1 MSNRAFLF
9 PGRRAAP
16 FLLCC
21 GLALASPLGAT
32 DSPQDGNFD
41 RSFNTVPSWNGAPGW
56 ATIPF
61 DDPGRTP
68 RDTALGVRLLL
79 DGTMIIGGLAG
90 RDRLDDNNGLLAAV
104 RLNSDGTPSSFWA
117 SPEDLR
123 GGTQPGRIT
132 WPYMY
137 DFFTMTPAGMNPGG
151 NEGVGFA
158 GSGRVT
164 IGTNINRAKYFSV
177 SPSGTTLN
185 GGLGTCELYAGGALR
200 NFYALGASTRYY
212 DAAVIA
218 GYVQRYG
225 DQAYLEA
232 NCELTRNQ
240 VRTRTV
246 PDTLPGTPA
255 GVIGAVSVMP
265 HYVTADATVYSRRL
279 FRNFN
284 SAADNDVELCEPG
297 YNYTVTPP
305 TPYTNCSVFQPN
317 IGGHLDDLLFSVVPS
332 YGGFTTG
339 LIESQAESSP
349 GAGDDRRVLTIAR
362 PRVYGVN
369 ATGSVYERE
378 SQLRTYQLGDATSP
392 ASSLSFHSPIGVFDG
407 RNGTTLWVVM
417 AVRPFPG
424 GNEFRE
430 IAVARFKYYDLS
442 LDTRFGNG
450 TGWRRYSL
458 GGAEVMPN
466 AVVLDNQGRL
476 VIAGTRRYNPD
487 TDDWDFFVMRI
498 NDDVLFED
506 EFGD

>member
-1 MSNRAFLF
+1 MSIRAFLLS
-9 PGRRAAP
+9 GRRAAS
-16 FLLCC
+16 FLICC
-21 GLALASPLGAT
+21 CVVLSLPLGAA
-32 DSPQDGNFD
+32 DSQNGNFD
-41 RSFNTVPSWNGAPGW
+41 RSFNRVPSWNGARGW

-61 DDPGRTP
+61 DHPGRTR
-68 RDTALGVRLLL
+68 RDTALSVRHLL

-90 RDRLDDNNGLLAAV
+90 REPFEDNNGLLAAV

-123 GGTQPGRIT
+123 SGALPGRIT
-132 WPYMY
+132 WPYMFDY
-137 DFFTMTPAGMNPGG
+137 FTATPAGMNTGG
-151 NEGVGFA
+151 NEGMGFA

-164 IGTNINRAKYFSV
+164 TGTNFNKAKYFSV

-185 GGLGTCELYAGGALR
+185 GGLGTCELYAGSALR

-212 DAAVIA
+212 DSAVIA

-232 NCELTRNQ
+232 NCELSRNQ
-240 VRTRTV
+240 VKTQTV
-246 PDTLPGTPA
+246 PNTLPSSPA

-265 HYVTADATVYSRRL
+265 HYMTSDTTVYSRRL

-305 TPYTNCSVFQPN
+305 TPYSNCSVFQPN
-317 IGGHLDDLLFSVVPS
+317 IGGHLDDLLFSVVPT
-332 YGGFTTG
+332 YGSFTTG
-339 LIESQAESSP
+339 LIESQAESGPP
-349 GAGDDRRVLTIAR
+349 GYEDRRVLTIAR

-369 ATGSVYERE
+369 ATGDIYQRD
-378 SQLRTYQLGDATSP
+378 SQQRSYQLGDATSP
-392 ASSLSFHSPIGVFDG
+392 ASALSFHSPIGVIDG

-424 GNEFRE
+424 SNEFRE

-442 LDTRFGNG
+442 LDTTFNNG

-458 GGAEVMPN
+458 DGAEVMPN

-476 VIAGTRRYNPD
+476 VIVGSRRYSPD

-506 EFGD
+506 SFGEL

>member
-1 MSNRAFLF
+1 MSLSLF
-9 PGRRAAP
+9 RPTRRHAAG
-16 FLLCC
+16 FLLLC
-21 GLALASPLGAT
+21 GVASVPPLLAA
-32 DSPQDGNFD
+32 DPQEGNFD
-41 RSFNTVPSWNGAPGW
+41 RSFNTAPSWNGERGW

-61 DDPGRTP
+61 DHPGRSR
-68 RDTALGVRLLL
+68 RDTALSVRLLL
-79 DGTMIIGGLAG
+79 DGTMIVGGLAG
-90 RDRLDDNNGLLAAV
+90 REASEDNNGLLAAV
-104 RLNSDGTPSSFWA
+104 RLNTDGSPSSFWA

-123 GGTQPGRIT
+123 GGALPGRIT

-137 DFFTMTPAGMNPGG
+137 DFFTATPAGMNTGG
-151 NEGVGFA
+151 NEGIGFA

-164 IGTNINRAKYFSV
+164 TGTHFNKAKYFSV

-185 GGLGTCELYAGGALR
+185 GGLGTCELYAGSALR
-200 NFYALGASTRYY
+200 NFHALGASTRYY
-212 DAAVIA
+212 DSAVIA

-225 DQAYLEA
+225 DSAYLEA
-232 NCELTRNQ
+232 YCELSRNQ
-240 VRTRTV
+240 VKTQTV
-246 PDTLPGTPA
+246 PNTLPSSPA

-265 HYVTADATVYSRRL
+265 HYLTADATVYSRRL

-305 TPYTNCSVFQPN
+305 TPYSNCSVFQPN
-317 IGGHLDDLLFSVVPS
+317 VGGHLDDLLYSVVPT

-339 LIESQAESSP
+339 LIESQAEASP
-349 GAGDDRRVLTIAR
+349 GAGEDRRVLTIAR

-369 ATGSVYERE
+369 ATGDVYERD
-378 SQLRTYQLGDATSP
+378 SQQRTYQLGDATSP
-392 ASSLSFHSPIGVFDG
+392 PSSLSFHSPIGVFDG

-417 AVRPFPG
+417 AVRAFPG
-424 GNEFRE
+424 STEFRE

-442 LDTRFGNG
+442 LDTRFNG

-476 VIAGTRRYNPD
+476 VIVGTRRYSPD

-498 NDDVLFED
+498 HDDVLFED
-506 EFGD
+506 SFSD